1 VADKAIGYV
10 VRHGQTHENVEDSLK
25 SWLDDPLDE
34 TGKEQAK
41 QAAIYLGHRTISC
54 VYSSPLLRAV
64 ESALYFVGSDSL
76 QQDRALATWHA
87 GRLAGISKEDSQD
100 VIELFI
106 ENSSIAPPDGES
118 VDQFEERLA
127 EFFNRML
134 PESEKHGPYAF
145 YTHNTVI
152 TALSNMLEGKRA
164 MSIGEFKSLIDTG
177 GVLGVFCDGD
187 TYRLDALFEPKETR

>member
-1 VADKAIGYV
+1 

-25 SWLDDPLDE
+25 SWLDDPLDA
-34 TGKEQAK
+34 TGRK
-41 QAAIYLGHRTISC
+41 QSDEAAQFLQGLPIVR

-64 ESALYFVGSDSL
+64 QTAETYCDLASIL
-76 QQDRALATWHA
+76 QDRALATWHV

-118 VDQFEERLA
+118 VDAFEERLA

-152 TALSNMLEGKRA
+152 TALSNMLQGKRA

-187 TYRLDALFEPKETR
+187 TYRLEAMFEPKETRE